1 MGACRGLLRISFSSI
16 VLSSAVDVVTSATHF
31 LSYLVVDMK
40 WFFLSQ
46 YFLHLSQGINRNYH
60 HTKISE
66 NVGEHDAMDSE
77 IIL

>member
-1 MGACRGLLRISFSSI
+1 MRISFSSI
-16 VLSSAVDVVTSATHF
+16 VLHSVVDVVTSATHF
-31 LSYLVVDMK
+31 LSCLVVDMK
-40 WFFLSQ
+40 WFFLSLLV
-46 YFLHLSQGINRNYH
+46 LHLSQGINRNYH